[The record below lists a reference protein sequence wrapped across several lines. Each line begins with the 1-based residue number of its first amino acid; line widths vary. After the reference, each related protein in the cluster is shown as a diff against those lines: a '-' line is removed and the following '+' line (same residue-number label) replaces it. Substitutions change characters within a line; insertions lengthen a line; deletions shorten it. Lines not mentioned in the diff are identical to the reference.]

1 MLTAHHISKSF
12 NINTILEDV
21 SFNLNKGDRVGLIG
35 PNGSGKT
42 TLLKIILGQLEP
54 DQGVISFSPTNLEI
68 GYLAQA
74 LKPDPNATL
83 GDLIDQTS
91 GNPET
96 IQKELESL
104 AKALTIYPEN
114 YDLQHSYDSILKD
127 LEKSQPASD
136 HPRVILGTL
145 GLGEV
150 PDAALISTLSGGQK
164 TRFALAIVI
173 LNNPDILILDEPTNH
188 LDIAMLEWLE
198 TWINNF
204 NGGVLL
210 VTHDRTFLDNTVNRI
225 LDLDP
230 DTHTIRE
237 YQGNYS
243 SYLEQYLKEQEKH
256 LSAYREQVYEIH
268 RIKQDIARTKQQ
280 AYKVE
285 ITTTSR
291 QPGPRRYAK
300 KVARK
305 AKSRQKKLD
314 RFIRSDER
322 VEKPQQ
328 SWQMKLEFLQKQ
340 HQSQDVLR
348 LENLSAGY
356 QNQQPL
362 IKDLDFYIRSGA
374 RIALTGPNGCGKT
387 TLLRTIAGVLEP
399 LAGSVNVGASTKL
412 GYMSQEQELLDTS
425 LNALS
430 TLQNHAPINETDA
443 RSFLHFFLFSGD
455 DALRPVNELSFGER
469 ARLTLATLVAQECN
483 FLLLD
488 EPINHLD
495 IPSRSRFEQALAQ
508 FNGTV
513 LAVVHD
519 RYFIKRFASE
529 IWVLDELGMRQ
540 EMDTITE

>member
-104 AKALTIYPEN
+104 AKALTIDPEN

-127 LEKSQPASD
+127 LEMSQPASD

-164 TRFALAIVI
+164 TRFALAMVI
-173 LNNPDILILDEPTNH
+173 LNDPDILILDEPTNH

-256 LSAYREQVYEIH
+256 LSAYREQVYEIR

-399 LAGSVNVGASTKL
+399 LAGSVNLGASTKL
-412 GYMSQEQELLDTS
+412 GYMAQEQELLDPS

-430 TLQNHAPINETDA
+430 AIQNNAPINETDA